1 MRKDNFHEELR
12 AKLLNNS
19 DFVKEYNH
27 YSLKLKVAEQLKKA
41 RLKSKLTLE
50 DVATKMHTSATA
62 LSRLESTST
71 KSNPT
76 LDTIENYLNAVGYHV
91 ELKIVKNAG

>member
-1 MRKDNFHEELR
+1 MKKDNFHEKLR
-12 AKLLNNS
+12 AKLLKDP

-27 YSLKLKVAEQLKKA
+27 YSLKLKLAEQLKSA

-50 DVATKMHTSATA
+50 DVAAKMHTSVTA
-62 LSRLESTST
+62 LSRLESTRA

-91 ELKIVKNAG
+91 ELKVVKNIN